1 MIDEDLNNA
10 INYIKINDFNNAFIS
25 IAKYANEFI
34 YTEFKNEDHKTI
46 VALAEHLIDIAINI
60 EDLPNI
66 ITFDRFKA
74 RIIKVIETIESEDME
89 SLREFIEVQN
99 LIIQTELG
107 MFP

>member
-25 IAKYANEFI
+25 IDKYANIFI
-34 YTEFKNEDHKTI
+34 RTGFKNDDHETLVK
-46 VALAEHLIDIAINI
+46 LAGSLIIMVNNI
-60 EDLPNI
+60 EDPSNI
-66 ITFDRFKA
+66 INLESFKEL
-74 RIIKVIETIESEDME
+74 IIKAIETIESEDME
-89 SLREFIEVQN
+89 SFHEFIEVQN